1 MPGEDPRAASDS
13 LRDIFDV
20 LDGEAYLPADVL
32 ALTAWVA
39 EYYACGPGEV
49 VAAAV
54 PSMVWLGSRRVVA
67 VTDDGIRAAAGE
79 AALPLGALARLVLD
93 TTAAARSLP
102 ESTLRSR
109 LDKLAGERPGRAPR
123 SPTCC
128 ARWNGRASWPSPRCS
143 KARLSRTRPSAWWN

>member
-1 MPGEDPRAASDS
+1 VRALLRGETWRRPVVRHGSPHVCRHAVPQIDLLTYLRGIEHPPRRPRPCPWGHKLTGCVIGFEARARRGP
-13 LRDIFDV
+13 LRLFDV

-54 PSMVWLGSRRVVA
+54 PSMVWLGSRRFVA

-79 AALPLGALARLVLD
+79 L
-93 TTAAARSLP
+93 
-102 ESTLRSR
+102 
-109 LDKLAGERPGRAPR
+109 
-123 SPTCC
+123 C
-128 ARWNGRASWPSPRCS
+128 AVPD
-143 KARLSRTRPSAWWN
+143 L